1 MIESTPGIWGGRARM
16 AGTRVPVHRI
26 AGYYRLGYSP
36 EEMLTLLNSLSLAQ
50 VHAALAY
57 ALANPDEMTRAIQ
70 EEDEATNRPAAESS
84 EWSVVRSP

>member
-1 MIESTPGIWGGRARM
+1 MTFASMIESTPGVCGGHARI

-36 EEMLTLLNSLSLAQ
+36 EEMLPLLNSLSLAQ

-57 ALANPDEMTRAIQ
+57 ALANPAEIDQALQ
-70 EEDEATNRPAAESS
+70 EEAAASRQGLQDK
-84 EWSVVRSP
+84 VA